1 MGDAKLLKMKLLFSL
16 VLLANLPSNSEAK
29 FASDVDYNGDVLDKY
44 GDYSYKEFKAIWKE
58 LDQRIKH
65 QLEEHFR
72 ILKRE
77 HFNSGRGKR
86 RKKDA
91 RFRFEARNPTN

>member
-1 MGDAKLLKMKLLFSL
+1 MPAMSIITKTCWINTEIIITKRMGKDKKKITDFPKVTLKY
-16 VLLANLPSNSEAK
+16 PQ
-29 FASDVDYNGDVLDKY
+29 
-44 GDYSYKEFKAIWKE
+44 KEFKAIWKD
-58 LDQRIKH
+58 LDPRIKH
-65 QLEEHFR
+65 QLEEHYR

-91 RFRFEARNPTN
+91 RFRFEGILKIFL

>member
-1 MGDAKLLKMKLLFSL
+1 MCVTKINNEYPK
-16 VLLANLPSNSEAK
+16 
-29 FASDVDYNGDVLDKY
+29 
-44 GDYSYKEFKAIWKE
+44 KEFKAIWKD
-58 LDQRIKH
+58 LDPRIKH
-65 QLEEHFR
+65 QLEEHYR

-91 RFRFEARNPTN
+91 RFRFEGILKKISLVKIKFVFTQIIP